1 MPLNIPLRVRNL
13 VRRYAT
19 TDPYRIAKDMRC
31 EVMLAPLPNHINGK
45 WRRILRRKYIF
56 INDRLDEFW
65 ARFVC
70 AHELGHIILHP
81 HVNTAFLLRST
92 LFSVDKIEKQANRFA
107 IELLTVGSSCRCQQY
122 DSMTV
127 RECAA
132 RYGIPREFEELLAF
146 YQ

>member
-1 MPLNIPLRVRNL
+1 MKLTELPISLTWGPGWVIRNPAFLFCLMTGDHYAEDTSQRSATAPTLIVLNQ
-13 VRRYAT
+13 
-19 TDPYRIAKDMRC
+19 
-31 EVMLAPLPNHINGK
+31 E
-45 WRRILRRKYIF
+45 
-56 INDRLDEFW
+56 LDEFW

-107 IELLTVGSSCRCQQY
+107 IELLTVGSSCWCQQD

>member
-1 MPLNIPLRVRNL
+1 MDIQKIARS
-13 VRRYAT
+13 
-19 TDPYRIAKDMRC
+19 IAKKYKSTNPFQIAKERHII
-31 EVMLAPLPNHINGK
+31 VNYVPLGRAMGYHCYGYRQHFI
-45 WRRILRRKYIF
+45 IL
-56 INDRLDEFW
+56 NQELDEFW

-107 IELLTVGSSCRCQQY
+107 IELLTAESSFWCQQD

-132 RYGIPREFEELLAF
+132 QYGIPREFEELLAF